1 MNSRIK
7 ELRLALGLNQTDFGK
22 RIGITQSAVAG
33 YEKGIRIPRDS
44 IIYSICREF
53 NVSEEWLR
61 TGEGDMFLSL
71 DDDQEFYDIMASLQI
86 GEDPLVMKI
95 LRAYYR
101 LPEEDKAIVQKL
113 IDNLINQNKK
123 NDAQK

>member
-53 NVSEEWLR
+53 NVSKEAAHW
-61 TGEGDMFLSL
+61 
-71 DDDQEFYDIMASLQI
+71 
-86 GEDPLVMKI
+86 
-95 LRAYYR
+95 
-101 LPEEDKAIVQKL
+101 
-113 IDNLINQNKK
+113 
-123 NDAQK
+123 